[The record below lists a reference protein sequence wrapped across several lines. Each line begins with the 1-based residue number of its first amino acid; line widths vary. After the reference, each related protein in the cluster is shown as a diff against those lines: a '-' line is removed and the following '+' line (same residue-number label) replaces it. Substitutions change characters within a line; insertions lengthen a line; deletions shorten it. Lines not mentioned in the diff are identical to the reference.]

1 MVGTKS
7 SRAANRMNGRGGG
20 CEAVDSGRRSGL
32 SGLSGRSGRS
42 GRSGCARASMQNMY
56 MVATPRFNLCA
67 FAALREILSL
77 GFRAREA
84 VGAPG
89 LGSDAVVYEEKAG
102 GIVFFFDGF

>member
-1 MVGTKS
+1 MAKGEGVKRWT
-7 SRAANRMNGRGGG
+7 R
-20 CEAVDSGRRSGL
+20 VDGVDLVDGL
-32 SGLSGRSGRS
+32 DGVDGVDGVTVREPRCKTCTWW
-42 GRSGCARASMQNMY
+42 RPR
-56 MVATPRFNLCA
+56 RFNLCA
-67 FAALREILSL
+67 FAALREILCL

>member
-1 MVGTKS
+1 
-7 SRAANRMNGRGGG
+7 
-20 CEAVDSGRRSGL
+20 VDS
-32 SGLSGRSGRS
+32 SGRSGRS
-42 GRSGCARASMQNMY
+42 GLSGRSRRSGRSDCARASMQNMY
-56 MVATPRFNLCA
+56 RWRPRRFNLCA

-84 VGAPG
+84 VRAPG